1 MFSMFACCIIAHRL
15 VIAAAFL
22 QGTLTKIIST
32 APPLPRRLALASSTT
47 PPSNLVYLTH
57 VKDSYMT
64 AVIGPLT
71 DFSMRQ
77 ANDKEVL
84 DLEDLFNQYVET
96 EFLQFNSDTTDPSSS
111 DDLAHLF
118 ELPSNESVAIETP
131 PMPNWADISDDAWR
145 KALAALEQNPAS
157 PVVPDNSFSIY
168 PESRG
173 KASLSDPEV
182 WKIDQLFELESSAPR
197 RSFSNPSTPRLQIAK
212 PAPAKAVSN
221 PDRSLRNG
229 IQKAAKKTTA
239 FTKMMRP
246 SHFCAGIQDLW
257 SRKIEG
263 PADTFNLH
271 LPSNGLSHSPPSSTK
286 FAREESSHDFFLK
299 DQPYTIAMSPLPN
312 EDVHHTSSSNY
323 QLTPLSSP
331 PIDTNSFQFSSDGFA
346 GAYIPPDLAS
356 GNAALSALQTPPPS
370 HRLPMTTWG
379 PDSPTPANVE
389 FAFSASP
396 EFEGKAQ
403 GWWGHGVSGN
413 EAAPDSQPEASSYTA
428 TSTSQGQSQNGIA
441 GFSPGSLG
449 VAGLGIS
456 CDTASFSEFTPGTEL
471 STPNPNPSH
480 NGNGN
485 GYIHANTVT
494 MNGFTT
500 PSVSTFDTP
509 YIPDTLYT
517 SIPQS
522 QGIHIGNPLS
532 DPRSPTSRSPSPFPQ
547 PRFTRRRHSSQNHA
561 QSHSSARAHRRKSS
575 SNSSAQS
582 NGYSHHR
589 TSSSSA
595 SHARSSS
602 GSMGGGF
609 VNLTPADSGK
619 LLTGVA
625 PSGSSKTK
633 ARREKE
639 AADRRR
645 KLSQA
650 AVKAVRDAGG
660 DLRGL
665 DEGLLALSS

>member
-1 MFSMFACCIIAHRL
+1 MFVCCIIAHRL
-15 VIAAAFL
+15 VIAAALL
-22 QGTLTKIIST
+22 QGTLHQIYPYST
-32 APPLPRRLALASSTT
+32 ALAANTCSSASTT
-47 PPSNLVYLTH
+47 PPSNLVSRTQ
-57 VKDSYMT
+57 VKDIYMT

-77 ANDKEVL
+77 AHNKEVL

-96 EFLQFNSDTTDPSSS
+96 EMLQFSSDTADPSSS

-118 ELPSNESVAIETP
+118 ELPSNESAAIETP
-131 PMPNWADISDDAWR
+131 PMPNWDDISDNAWH
-145 KALAALEQNPAS
+145 KALAQLEQNPAS
-157 PVVPDNSFSIY
+157 SVVPDISFSIY
-168 PESRG
+168 PESYG
-173 KASLSDPEV
+173 KGSLSDSEV
-182 WKIDQLFELESSAPR
+182 WKIDQLFELDASVPR
-197 RSFSNPSTPRLQIAK
+197 RSISNPPTPHPQIAK
-212 PAPAKAVSN
+212 SAPAKAVSN
-221 PDRSLRNG
+221 PDRSLRHG
-229 IQKAAKKTTA
+229 IQKVAKKTSA

-246 SHFCAGIQDLW
+246 SHFRAGLEDLW
-257 SRKIEG
+257 TRKIEG

-271 LPSNGLSHSPPSSTK
+271 LPPNGLPHSPPPSTK
-286 FAREESSHDFFLK
+286 FAQEENSHDFFPR

-312 EDVHHTSSSNY
+312 EDIHHTSSSNY

-331 PIDTNSFQFSSDGFA
+331 AIDTNSFQFSSDGFA
-346 GAYIPPDLAS
+346 GAYLSPNLTN
-356 GNAALSALQTPPPS
+356 GNAALSALQTPPPK
-370 HRLPMTTWG
+370 HQLPMTTWG
-379 PDSPTPANVE
+379 PDSPIPANVD
-389 FAFSASP
+389 FTFSASP

-403 GWWGHGVSGN
+403 GWWGNGVSGN
-413 EAAPDSQPEASSYTA
+413 EGVSDSQPEASSYTT

-441 GFSPGSLG
+441 GFSPGTL
-449 VAGLGIS
+449 GLGIS
-456 CDTASFSEFTPGTEL
+456 CDTASFSSFTPGPEL
-471 STPNPNPSH
+471 STPTPNTSY
-480 NGNGN
+480 NGN

-509 YIPDTLYT
+509 YIPDAIYT
-517 SIPQS
+517 SLSQQ

-532 DPRSPTSRSPSPFPQ
+532 DPRTPTSRSPSPFPQ

-561 QSHSSARAHRRKSS
+561 QAHNSSTCAHRRKSS
-575 SNSSAQS
+575 SNSSSQS
-582 NGYSHHR
+582 NGYHHR
-589 TSSSSA
+589 TSTSSS
-595 SHARSSS
+595 HGRSSS
-602 GSMGGGF
+602 GSMGVGF

-650 AVKAVRDAGG
+650 AMKAVIEAGG
-660 DLRGL
+660 DLRSL